1 VSLVYH
7 RTPEELNCHYCGH
20 KQPYPGICPNCKS
33 EDISIFGIGT
43 QKVEEELKRQFP
55 QARIYRMDRDTAAKK
70 GAYKK
75 AYEDF
80 KNEDCDILLGTQM
93 VAKGFDFPKVTL
105 VGVIDADTQLYLP
118 EFRSAERTFQLMTQV
133 AGRSG
138 RSSLG
143 GEVII
148 QTKHPEHYALIAAG
162 QHDFHKFYA
171 QEIEY
176 RRQMNYPPFSS
187 LINLL
192 IRGKNETKAEEAAK
206 KINSFINEWK
216 GRTGIS
222 FEVLGPVPAS
232 RYKLRTMFRWQ
243 ILLKGGMDN
252 LLQVCSHIRRFEVPP
267 GILLTV
273 DVDPQSIL

>member
-1 VSLVYH
+1 
-7 RTPEELNCHYCGH
+7 
-20 KQPYPGICPNCKS
+20 
-33 EDISIFGIGT
+33 
-43 QKVEEELKRQFP
+43 
-55 QARIYRMDRDTAAKK
+55 MDRDSAAKK

-75 AYEDF
+75 AYDDF
-80 KNEDCDILLGTQM
+80 KDENCDILLGTQM

-105 VGVIDADTQLYLP
+105 VGVIDADTALYLP

-138 RSSLG
+138 RSRLG

-148 QTKHPEHYALIAAG
+148 QTRHPEHYALQAAG
-162 QHDFHKFYA
+162 QHDFNTFYRK
-171 QEIEY
+171 EIEY
-176 RRQMNYPPFSS
+176 RRQMNYPPFAS

-192 IRGKNETKAEEAAK
+192 IRGKNESKAEDAAK
-206 KINSFINEWK
+206 NINTFINEWK

-232 RYKLRTMFRWQ
+232 RYKLSSMFRWQ

-252 LLQVCSHIRRFEVPP
+252 LLQVCSEIRKFQVPP

-273 DVDPQSIL
+273 DVDPQDIL